1 MDDVRRPVE
10 FLHRFDDATGE
21 EDATA
26 VVVLAKHALLVIHQV
41 FFLREEIVVVDEINL
56 HSRFLDGGHLDN
68 ERVVGVVD
76 DEVHTRKAN
85 HLMELVPPLVDDAV
99 AGHEN
104 PDFLS
109 AFLCGLGQIT
119 TDEAH
124 RGFRQIGCDFLM
136 DK

>member
-1 MDDVRRPVE
+1 MLP
-10 FLHRFDDATGE
+10 LGE
-21 EDATA
+21 E
-26 VVVLAKHALLVIHQV
+26 V
-41 FFLREEIVVVDEINL
+41 VVVDEINL
-56 HSRFLDGGHLDN
+56 HPRLLDGGHLDN

-76 DEVHTRKAN
+76 DEVHAREAN

-104 PDFLS
+104 PDFLP

-124 RGFRQIGCDFLM
+124 WRFRQIGCDFLM
-136 DK
+136 DE